1 MRKLICLFPFL
12 FLCSCA
18 RFPATLTTDATRV
31 IVSMEVRG
39 QIRSDYIYIVAI
51 RTSTEVNPIGDGPV
65 PVVSFPT
72 NNGFV
77 AGNVNYFVQWSPDT
91 QQYTLYRFTSADAS
105 FFTPSG
111 IPINSVPVTGGGRR
125 LQFELSA
132 EQIVTAAGT
141 SNTLQSLQVNF
152 LTMNRLLNASAGSSR
167 IIDALGDTRLITE
180 LNSPIRI
187 PLATSGIYDNNRFSF
202 IEPLVS
208 DCPDP
213 DLDISDWS
221 IEVRR
226 Q

>member
-1 MRKLICLFPFL
+1 MKKLLLFFPL
-12 FLCSCA
+12 LTLASCA
-18 RFPATLTTDATRV
+18 KFPPNVTTDATRV
-31 IVSMEVRG
+31 IFSMEVRG
-39 QIRSDYIYIVAI
+39 QIRSDYIYIIAI
-51 RTSTEVNPIGDGPV
+51 RTSTDVNPIGDGPV
-65 PVVSFPT
+65 PVVAFPT

-105 FFTPSG
+105 FFTPAG

-132 EQIVTAAGT
+132 EQLVTTAGT

-180 LNSPIRI
+180 LNSPVRI
-187 PLATSGIYDNNRFSF
+187 PLATSGIYDNNRFALL
-202 IEPLVS
+202 EPPVA